1 MKLKIRTLAQ
11 AKKYKCILGDEIILP
26 EPVRKVKK
34 QTEDIKNDKN

>member
-11 AKKYKCILGDEIILP
+11 AKEHNCLLGDEIILP

-34 QTEDIKNDKN
+34 QTEDIKNDKD